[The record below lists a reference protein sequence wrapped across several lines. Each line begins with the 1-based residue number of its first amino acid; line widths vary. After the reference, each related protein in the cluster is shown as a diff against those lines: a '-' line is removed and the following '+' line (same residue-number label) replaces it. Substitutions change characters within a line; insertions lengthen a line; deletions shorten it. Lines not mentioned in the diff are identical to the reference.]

1 MLKEEFEKINGNE
14 ISAENYAVIEKV
26 YMWHP
31 SFENSTKEQVVSL
44 YEVFGMGPF
53 KGMHDTA
60 LALESMEKRLRQ
72 MFADTTKLKREID
85 DYRANVK

>member
-31 SFENSTKEQVVSL
+31 SFENCTKEQAVSL
-44 YEVFGMGPF
+44 YEVFGMGHF
-53 KGMHDTA
+53 KGLHETA
-60 LALESMEKRLRQ
+60 FAIESMETRLMQ
-72 MFADTTKLKREID
+72 MQADVNKLAREIQ
-85 DYRANVK
+85 DYKANVR